1 MNHIAPA
8 DVNGVDQ
15 LASPATELGARR
27 PGVLVVDDEE
37 GVRTLLATALPL
49 HGFAVWVIPDGR
61 EAVGVYAEFRTRIDV
76 VLLDVQMAGCDGP
89 QTLAALRAIAPDVR
103 ACFMTGNPGHYTEQ
117 NLLNLGAL
125 AVLGK
130 PFVID
135 QLADRLKSL
144 IHQPAQTQPA

>member
-1 MNHIAPA
+1 MNSFAPA
-8 DVNGVDQ
+8 VGTAAEP
-15 LASPATELGARR
+15 LASPATETVKEARR

-37 GVRTLLATALPL
+37 GIRKLLATALPL

-61 EAVGVYAEFRTRIDV
+61 EAVGVYGEFRTRIDL

-103 ACFMTGNPGHYTEQ
+103 ACFMTADPGRYTEQ
-117 NLLNLGAL
+117 NLLDLGAL

-130 PFVID
+130 PFGLYE
-135 QLADRLKSL
+135 LAERLTGL
-144 IHQPAQTQPA
+144 IQKLT